1 MKLFP
6 ALVIAAAVLAIGS
19 TSFAK
24 DCPPRPAKLS
34 IPDGG
39 TATEDAMKA
48 TQAKL
53 PAYAQAMSAYMRCLA
68 DEIKS
73 GKDEYDSVSANWKA
87 QSDKFRSTPAKAP

>member
-1 MKLFP
+1 MKLIP
-6 ALVIAAAVLAIGS
+6 ALAIAAAVLTIGS
-19 TSFAK
+19 SSFAK

-53 PAYAQAMSAYMRCLA
+53 PGYAQSMSAYMKCLA
-68 DEIKS
+68 EEIQS
-73 GKDEYDSVSANWKA
+73 GKSEYDSVSAEWKA
-87 QSDKFRSTPAKAP
+87 QSDKFRNTPAKAQ